1 MAAKAAVK
9 AAPATKILPGAD
21 KVAALLLTMGKP
33 AAARLLKHFD
43 DAELKEIT
51 QAAADLGPMSAPELE
66 TLIEEFAGEFAAG
79 VGLLGTAK
87 EVEKLLTGVLPP
99 EQIASIMS
107 GLLGTA
113 AGGSVWDKLSGTTET
128 ALADCLAK
136 EHPQTAALILSKLK
150 PGIAAKT
157 MSRMEPRLRNG
168 VMRRMVGLGPVMDS
182 AMHLVEDAVE
192 HDLLQAVSKNAGSG
206 AHAKL
211 ADIINK
217 LDRDKVDDV
226 LQSLAEAKPETAA
239 ALKSLLFRFEDI
251 VKLSQKSR
259 STLFDQIPAERV
271 VLALRATDATFRDA
285 VLSSLA
291 SRARRMVESELE
303 SGDGAVNR
311 EVLDARDA
319 IAELALAMAGRGE
332 IELNASEKVEA

>member
-1 MAAKAAVK
+1 
-9 AAPATKILPGAD
+9 
-21 KVAALLLTMGKP
+21 
-33 AAARLLKHFD
+33 
-43 DAELKEIT
+43 
-51 QAAADLGPMSAPELE
+51 
-66 TLIEEFAGEFAAG
+66 
-79 VGLLGTAK
+79 
-87 EVEKLLTGVLPP
+87 
-99 EQIASIMS
+99 
-107 GLLGTA
+107 
-113 AGGSVWDKLSGTTET
+113 
-128 ALADCLAK
+128 
-136 EHPQTAALILSKLK
+136 
-150 PGIAAKT
+150 
-157 MSRMEPRLRNG
+157 
-168 VMRRMVGLGPVMDS
+168 
-182 AMHLVEDAVE
+182 MH
-192 HDLLQAVSKNAGSG
+192 AGSG
-206 AHAKL
+206 SHAKL

-271 VLALRATDATFRDA
+271 VLALRATDAAFRDT

-303 SGDGAVNR
+303 SSEGSVNR